1 MATRV
6 VNRLYDQALAPA
18 GITTTAYSILSR
30 LDREGPQPIGVLA
43 GRMAIDR
50 TTLSRELRP
59 LVENGLLTVST
70 DKEDT
75 RRRVVEPTRAG
86 RTKFARAVPLWRQAQ
101 NDLAEAF
108 GAERTSRLVDELRA
122 LVGAA

>member
-43 GRMAIDR
+43 GRMALDR

-86 RTKFARAVPLWRQAQ
+86 RAKFARAVPLWRQAQ